1 MPAVTVALVAFA
13 LAAAVSWGLSDFGG
27 GLTSRRGP
35 FLGVLLLAQG
45 AGLVA
50 AIPLTA
56 VSGEAPLAGADL
68 GIAGLCGLVGTGGLI
83 CLYRGLSTGRM
94 GVVAP
99 VAGVITAAIP
109 VVVGIAL
116 QGMPGLYPTI
126 GIGLA
131 IVAVVLVSTSTDT
144 ASGRPSGILWAVGA
158 GLLIGSFSA
167 LISRLSVEAT
177 FWPMLVVRAV
187 QTAILLVAIVA
198 TRSSWRL
205 PPGLWRAVVVI
216 GLLDM
221 FGNVF
226 YLAALHE
233 GALAVAAILSSLY
246 PVVTVILAI
255 AFLRERLTG
264 SHAIGIVA
272 AGVAIALIS
281 AGS

>member
-1 MPAVTVALVAFA
+1 MPAVTVALVALA
-13 LAAAVSWGLSDFGG
+13 LAAAVSWGVADFGG
-27 GLTSRRGP
+27 GFTSRRGP
-35 FLGVLLLAQG
+35 FFGVLVVAQG

-50 AIPLTA
+50 AVPLTVA
-56 VSGEAPLAGADL
+56 SGEAPLAGADL
-68 GIAGLCGLVGTGGLI
+68 TIAAVCGLLGTGGLI

-109 VVVGIAL
+109 VIVGIAL
-116 QGMPGLYPTI
+116 QGMPGFYPTI

-144 ASGRPSGILWAVGA
+144 ASGRPSGILWAIGA

-167 LISRLSVEAT
+167 LISRLSVDAT
-177 FWPMLVVRAV
+177 FWPMLVVRSV
-187 QTAILLVAIVA
+187 QTAILLLAIVA
-198 TRSSWRL
+198 TRSPWRL
-205 PPGLWRAVVVI
+205 PAGLLPAVVVV

-221 FGNVF
+221 AGNVF
-226 YLAALHE
+226 YLASLHE

-255 AFLRERLTG
+255 AVLRERLTG

-281 AGS
+281 TG